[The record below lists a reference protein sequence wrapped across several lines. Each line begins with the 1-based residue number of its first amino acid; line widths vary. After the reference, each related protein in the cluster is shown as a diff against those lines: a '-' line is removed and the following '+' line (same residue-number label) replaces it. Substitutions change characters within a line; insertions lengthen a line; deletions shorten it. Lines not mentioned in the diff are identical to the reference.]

1 MTERFGRDILRIMSV
16 DYQYFAAPSVKV
28 ASEVA
33 HRESGPTSGAA
44 KRVGK
49 RKVSKKDRAASPTFK
64 VVDAPKIDPYVVA
77 ATLTAMLTGRKYDD
91 IVDDL
96 DWGDVVAEGPTGH
109 LVIATTDAFVKA
121 LATSD
126 DATLTEV
133 AESWSHTDELEG
145 VPAADLAAKLHE
157 LAALARATRAD
168 KARLYCWVGSGSL
181 R

>member
-1 MTERFGRDILRIMSV
+1 V
-16 DYQYFAAPSVKV
+16 DYQYFAAASVKV

-33 HRESGPTSGAA
+33 HRENGPTSGAA

-49 RKVSKKDRAASPTFK
+49 RKVSQKDRAASPTFK
-64 VVDAPKIDPYVVA
+64 VVDAPKIDPYVAA
-77 ATLTAMLTGRKYDD
+77 ATLTTLLTGRKYDD

-96 DWGDVVAEGPTGH
+96 DWGDVVAEGPAGH
-109 LVIATTDAFVKA
+109 LVIATTDAFVTA

-133 AESWSHTDELEG
+133 AEEWSNTDELSG

-168 KARLYCWVGSGSL
+168 KGRLYCWVRSGS
-181 R
+181 